1 MLWPFC
7 LEYTLKSL
15 TLQPYFFKEKHC
27 RTMNV
32 QIAESW
38 KKVLQP
44 EFEKPYFE
52 QLVSFVKE
60 EYRTQTVYPA
70 GRLIF
75 NAFDKCSFENTKVV
89 ILGQDPYHGEGQA
102 NGLSFSVNDGVRKPP
117 SLVNIFK
124 EINNDLGQA
133 APASGNLE
141 RWAEQGVLLLN
152 SVLTV
157 RANTAGSHQ
166 NKGWEKFTDA
176 VIYALSEQRENLVFI
191 LWGSPAQKKGGVID
205 PTKHLI
211 LKSVHPSPL
220 SAERGFY
227 GNHHFSRTNQYLQEH
242 GKTPIIW

>member
-1 MLWPFC
+1 
-7 LEYTLKSL
+7 
-15 TLQPYFFKEKHC
+15 
-27 RTMNV
+27 MNV